1 MTVETLTTFFGW
13 MAVINIAY
21 LAFSIVAMIG
31 MRSWMISV
39 HQRMFGIDDK
49 DLKLAYFNWA
59 GNYKIMAVVFAIAP
73 YIALKLM

>member
-13 MAVINIAY
+13 MAVINIAFLT
-21 LAFSIVAMIG
+21 LATVAMIG
-31 MRSWMISV
+31 MQTFMMSI

-49 DLKLAYFNWA
+49 DLKLSYFNWA
-59 GNYKIMAVVFAIAP
+59 ANYKVVAIVFVIVP

>member
-21 LAFSIVAMIG
+21 LAFATVAMMG
-31 MRSWMISV
+31 MQSWMISV
-39 HQRMFGIDDK
+39 HQRMFAIDEK

-59 GNYKIMAVVFAIAP
+59 GNFKIMAVVFSIAP